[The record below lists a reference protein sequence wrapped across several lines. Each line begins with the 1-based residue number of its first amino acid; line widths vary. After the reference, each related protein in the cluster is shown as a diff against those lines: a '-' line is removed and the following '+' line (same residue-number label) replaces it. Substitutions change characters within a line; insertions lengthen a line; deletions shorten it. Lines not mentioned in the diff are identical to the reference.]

1 MMKEEDYIDASE
13 IKHLKVA
20 YEKAKEERRE
30 EFTYKGHILLT
41 SYAKYLIEYLELNN
55 KNQD

>member
-1 MMKEEDYIDASE
+1 MDYIDASE

>member
-1 MMKEEDYIDASE
+1 MEEQEFIDASE
-13 IKHLKVA
+13 IKSLKVA
-20 YEKAKEERRE
+20 YQKAVNDNRE
-30 EFTYKGHILLT
+30 QFTYKGHILLT

>member
-1 MMKEEDYIDASE
+1 MKEDDYIDASE
-13 IKHLKVA
+13 IKSLKVA
-20 YEKAKEERRE
+20 YQKAVDERRE
-30 EFTYKGHILLT
+30 QFTYKGHILLT